1 MTANEVMS
9 EFGMY
14 SPNTLDE
21 ALKYKWLSNAE
32 RHVVEILNSY
42 KTDED
47 YEVVELSPE
56 TDGDYKL
63 AAQEPYS
70 ELYKYYLLAQINLL
84 YGDTAKYNVFASL
97 YGNELDSF
105 RLWCVRKYRS
115 KNEIT
120 QLGVI

>member
-42 KTDED
+42 EGNEH
-47 YEVVELSPE
+47 EVVELSPD
-56 TDGDYKL
+56 TDGDYELK
-63 AAQEPYS
+63 AREPYS

-97 YGNELDSF
+97 YGNELDNF

-115 KNEIT
+115 KNNS

>member
-1 MTANEVMS
+1 MTANEAMS

-32 RHVVEILNSY
+32 RHVVEILDSY
-42 KTDED
+42 EGN
-47 YEVVELSPE
+47 EHEAVELSPE
-56 TDGDYKL
+56 TDGDYELK
-63 AAQEPYS
+63 AREPYS

-97 YGNELDSF
+97 YENELDRF
-105 RLWCVRKYRS
+105 RYWCVRKYRS
-115 KNEIT
+115 KNENSQI
-120 QLGVI
+120 GVI

>member
-1 MTANEVMS
+1 MTVNEVMS

-32 RHVVEILNSY
+32 RHVREILNSY
-42 KTDED
+42 EGNE
-47 YEVVELSPE
+47 YCIRELLPDK
-56 TDGDYKL
+56 DGSEKL